1 MAPPV
6 VPCCQTFTDVLTGPG
21 GGAEPTVFLDDNNVP
36 TMVICMVDTP
46 GGLGL
51 YDHAVR
57 FCPFCGTEIRT
68 AAETKAKA
76 TP

>member
-1 MAPPV
+1 M
-6 VPCCQTFTDVLTGPG
+6 
-21 GGAEPTVFLDDNNVP
+21 DDNNVP
-36 TMVICMVDTP
+36 TMVISMVDTP

-76 TP
+76 TS